1 MTAATGGQ
9 GMRGTSVGQGRIM
22 TASASAPASDDPAH
36 YTGLDTS
43 EAKRRALARGWT
55 TVRTV
60 RPGTML
66 TMEYLEGRL
75 NFEVEDGRVQRAWS
89 G

>member
-1 MTAATGGQ
+1 
-9 GMRGTSVGQGRIM
+9 M
-22 TASASAPASDDPAH
+22 TASASSPSADDPAR
-36 YTGLDTS
+36 YVGLDAG
-43 EAKRRALARGWT
+43 EAERRARARGWT

-60 RPGTML
+60 PPGTML

-75 NFEVEDGRVQRAWS
+75 NFEVDDGRVRRAWS

>member
-1 MTAATGGQ
+1 
-9 GMRGTSVGQGRIM
+9 M
-22 TASASAPASDDPAH
+22 TASASSPTADDPAR
-36 YTGLDTS
+36 YVGLDAG
-43 EAKRRALARGWT
+43 EAERRARARGWT

-60 RPGTML
+60 PPGTIL

-75 NFEVEDGRVQRAWS
+75 NLEVEDAKVRRAWS